1 MVKPEYSIVN
11 EAYNIFIL
19 TGTNAV
25 GSLYS
30 LTPILLT
37 RFLLVFKF
45 GITQVYQEY
54 PVVVYA
60 GTSCVLN
67 KYA

>member
-1 MVKPEYSIVN
+1 MVKPEYSTVN

-19 TGTNAV
+19 TGVNIA

-37 RFLLVFKF
+37 ILLFVFKF
-45 GITQVYQEY
+45 GITQVYQE
-54 PVVVYA
+54 
-60 GTSCVLN
+60 
-67 KYA
+67 